1 LAGSPGPSRQ
11 MHRRRRSV
19 SQALQRKRI
28 EDLDKLL
35 GDSTMLNYIIRRLLF
50 LPIVLLAVTFC
61 IFLTTAFLSPY
72 QMLSAYVDSPD
83 ELRRYRGNLDVLVE
97 KYGLDEPFHVRYW
110 SWLKKVVRGDL
121 GYSES
126 ANMLVAEAL
135 SKRLP
140 GTLELALFAVIP
152 VVVGGVLL
160 GQISAMHHNKP
171 VDHGVRIFAIV
182 GWSLPDFVFGLIFL
196 MYFYGVLRWFPPG
209 RLSVWADQI
218 VFSSS
223 FVRYTGLNT
232 IDAILNGEWAVLWDA
247 LRHMVGPVITL
258 AYLWW
263 AFILRITRSSMLDVL
278 NKDYVRTARAKGLP
292 EGKVISRHV
301 TRNAM
306 IPVATVAGM
315 MVIGLLGGVVIVET
329 VFDFKGIGLLMAQ
342 GAQQLD
348 YTLVLGTT
356 LFFGMLLVVGNLV
369 VDVLYAVIDPRVRL
383 E

>member
-1 LAGSPGPSRQ
+1 
-11 MHRRRRSV
+11 M
-19 SQALQRKRI
+19 
-28 EDLDKLL
+28 
-35 GDSTMLNYIIRRLLF
+35 
-50 LPIVLLAVTFC
+50 
-61 IFLTTAFLSPY
+61 
-72 QMLSAYVDSPD
+72 
-83 ELRRYRGNLDVLVE
+83 RGNLDVLVE

-209 RLSVWADQI
+209 RLSVWADQM
-218 VFSSS
+218 VFSE
-223 FVRYTGLNT
+223 FVCQVQGLNT
-232 IDAILNGEWAVLWDA
+232 IDAILNGSGRALGL
-247 LRHMVGPVITL
+247 LRHMVGPVITRL
-258 AYLWW
+258 SVV
-263 AFILRITRSSMLDVL
+263 AFILKSPDQYARCL
-278 NKDYVRTARAKGLP
+278 NRTTFRLEQGLP
-292 EGKVISRHV
+292 EKGHLQ
-301 TRNAM
+301 ACH
-306 IPVATVAGM
+306 ATYDPCATMAGM
-315 MVIGLLGGVVIVET
+315 MVIGLRAESSCGT

-356 LFFGMLLVVGNLV
+356 LFFGVLLVVGNLV